1 MPCDKP
7 CAICKR
13 KFNKLYTCREG
24 KELRCKQCQLNNSH
38 THTQISSSEQREPL
52 KIFTHTDADSNRMTA
67 EQRRG
72 IVILHQDNNSIEQ
85 ICMKVGCSKPTAHHW
100 INHYRI
106 TGNFNDDV
114 REGRKRKLDELTVDE
129 IVDISKQDHFKTPK
143 GTQKTTKTHQHSR
156 THTLTHL
163 L

>member
-1 MPCDKP
+1 MKIKP
-7 CAICKR
+7 ANYQGICKIHY
-13 KFNKLYTCREG
+13 NKGVRLTDFE
-24 KELRCKQCQLNNSH
+24 
-38 THTQISSSEQREPL
+38 SSSSTSSESSSPSKSSSRLE
-52 KIFTHTDADSNRMTA
+52 IFSHDHEDSNRMTA

-72 IVILHQDNNSIEQ
+72 IVILHQDENSIEE
-85 ICMKVGCSKPTAHHW
+85 ICSKVGCSKPTAYHW
-100 INHYRI
+100 INHYRA
-106 TGNFNDDV
+106 TGNFDDDL
-114 REGRKRKLDELTVDE
+114 REGRKRKVDELTVAE